1 MNTPKKNRQLTRHCF
16 VFNPRDNGGEQLT
29 LNTVF
34 VDNGDDEPIMNQRL
48 TLQSYCNGAHFELS
62 GVTITPESL
71 RKLANELES
80 KLVEA
85 RGAILL
91 ARVQ

>member
-1 MNTPKKNRQLTRHCF
+1 MNPSEKNRQLTRHCF
-16 VFNPRDNGGEQLT
+16 AFNPTDNGGEQLT
-29 LNTVF
+29 LHTVF
-34 VDNGDDEPIMNQRL
+34 EDNGDDEPIMSQRL
-48 TLQSYCNGAHFELS
+48 TLQSYCNAAHFELS

-85 RGAILL
+85 RGVLCP
-91 ARVQ
+91 R